1 MSFAPPI
8 ITAFTAG
15 LIIVMQMA
23 LALSV
28 VRARGRAR
36 QSIGDGGDQE
46 LLLAI
51 RRHGNFAENAAIF
64 VACFTVLEIMGGG
77 GLWLMM
83 LCAGFVLGR
92 ISHII
97 GLSMN
102 QTVNPF
108 RLSGMVLTITVGLAL
123 GLRLI
128 MVAIP
133 HLRV

>member
-1 MSFAPPI
+1 MNFAPPI
-8 ITAFTAG
+8 VTAFTAG

-23 LALSV
+23 LALGV
-28 VRARGRAR
+28 IRARGRAR

-64 VACFTVLEIMGGG
+64 VACFTLLEIMGGG

-92 ISHII
+92 ISHIV
-97 GLSMN
+97 GLSMK

-108 RLSGMVLTITVGLAL
+108 RLSGIVLTIAVGVAL
-123 GLRLI
+123 GVRLVLI
-128 MVAIP
+128 AVP

>member
-1 MSFAPPI
+1 MNFAPPI
-8 ITAFTAG
+8 VTAFTAG
-15 LIIVMQMA
+15 LIIVLQMA
-23 LALSV
+23 LALGV
-28 VRARGRAR
+28 IRARGRAR

-64 VACFTVLEIMGGG
+64 VACFTLLEIMGGG
-77 GLWLMM
+77 GLWLMI

-92 ISHII
+92 ISHIL
-97 GLSMN
+97 GLSMK

-108 RLSGMVLTITVGLAL
+108 RLSGIVLTIAVGVAL
-123 GLRLI
+123 GVRLI
-128 MVAIP
+128 LIAVP